1 MRSCH
6 LSHQH
11 AINMKTRKITLHKD
25 EVLYDIE
32 GLAYKFTEGTG
43 LEGKAKN
50 TVAADHNETL
60 DGRLLKRMMDLR
72 DARIRKRL
80 TFALAPMSLVESDN
94 VLETSDSYV
103 YNLSLN
109 DKFDDNMLNVLKEDM
124 HEYIVKGVL
133 LDWFKRLGIQTLA
146 VDALE
151 VQEHE
156 EAVVALVRT
165 PSYMKAPMQP
175 WGPR

>member
-1 MRSCH
+1 
-6 LSHQH
+6 
-11 AINMKTRKITLHKD
+11 MKTRKITLHKD

-32 GLAYKFTEGTG
+32 GLAYKFTEGTA

-50 TVAADHNETL
+50 AVSADHNETL
-60 DGRLLKRMMDLR
+60 DDRLLRRMMDTR

-80 TFALAPMSLVESDN
+80 TFALAPISQEESN
-94 VLETSDSYV
+94 NIPETSDSFV
-103 YNLSLN
+103 YNLSFN

-133 LDWFKRLGIQTLA
+133 LDWFKRLGIQTIA

>member
-1 MRSCH
+1 
-6 LSHQH
+6 
-11 AINMKTRKITLHKD
+11 MKTRKIILHKD

-32 GLAYKFTEGTG
+32 GLAYKFSEATA

-50 TVAADHNETL
+50 TLAADHNETL
-60 DGRLLKRMMDLR
+60 DGRLLGRMMDLR
-72 DARIRKRL
+72 NARICKRL
-80 TFALAPMSLVESDN
+80 TFALAPTTKDMSCN
-94 VLETSDSYV
+94 VPGENKDYE

-109 DKFDDNMLNVLKEDM
+109 DKFDDNMLDVLKIQM
-124 HEYIVKGVL
+124 HEYMVKGVL
-133 LDWFKRLGIQTLA
+133 FDWYKRLGLQTAA

-151 VQEHE
+151 VEEME
-156 EAVVALVRT
+156 EAIVALVRT